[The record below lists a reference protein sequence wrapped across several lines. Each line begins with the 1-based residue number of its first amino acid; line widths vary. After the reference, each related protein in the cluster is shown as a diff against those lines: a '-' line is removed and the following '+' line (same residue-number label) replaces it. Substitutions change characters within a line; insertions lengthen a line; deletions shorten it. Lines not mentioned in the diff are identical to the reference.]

1 MTDKNKR
8 DDTLYDSGWRIGSD
22 LSEITQELEDVWT
35 KPQADVTQG
44 QKPMISLPSSPNAFT
59 NDDIDETL
67 GLGDIVIPDEMPER
81 LGNAEEEQQAAWQA
95 AREMGGGGASSPKLL
110 GSDSSLGND
119 APTTP
124 ESVSEISAAGASPEI
139 SAAIPEALG
148 VAGSAAGA
156 SPEISAAIP
165 EALGVA
171 GSAAGVGL
179 GVAGAGAAAAAA
191 GAVFEAIK
199 TAVTGPAGTR
209 PGSIRDYTPESA
221 SGGGGGGIGDA
232 MATQMIMSINKL
244 AGTHSRL

>member
-1 MTDKNKR
+1 MTSENKR
-8 DDTLYDSGWRIGSD
+8 DDT
-22 LSEITQELEDVWT
+22 
-35 KPQADVTQG
+35 QADVTQG

-67 GLGDIVIPDEMPER
+67 GFGDIVMPDEMPER

-119 APTTP
+119 VPSKVLFDSNVLSQAAISPALHQQVQDIGQQFQAVTTP
-124 ESVSEISAAGASPEI
+124 ESVS
-139 SAAIPEALG
+139 
-148 VAGSAAGA
+148 
-156 SPEISAAIP
+156 EISAAIP

-179 GVAGAGAAAAAA
+179 GVAGAAAAAA
-191 GAVFEAIK
+191 GFEAIK
-199 TAVTGPAGTR
+199 TAVAGPAGTR

>member
-8 DDTLYDSGWRIGSD
+8 DDRAGSEGLVGDSPLEDIVWSIPEGTGWRTVSD
-22 LSEITQELEDVWT
+22 FSEIM
-35 KPQADVTQG
+35 

-59 NDDIDETL
+59 DDDIDETL

-95 AREMGGGGASSPKLL
+95 AREMGGGGASSPTLL
-110 GSDSSLGND
+110 GSDSQQFQ
-119 APTTP
+119 AVTTP
-124 ESVSEISAAGASPEI
+124 ESVSEI

-148 VAGSAAGA
+148 VAGSG
-156 SPEISAAIP
+156 AAIP

-191 GAVFEAIK
+191 GAGFEAIK

>member
-1 MTDKNKR
+1 MTSENKR
-8 DDTLYDSGWRIGSD
+8 DDT
-22 LSEITQELEDVWT
+22 
-35 KPQADVTQG
+35 PDVTQG
-44 QKPMISLPSSPNAFT
+44 QKPMISLPRSPNAFT
-59 NDDIDETL
+59 DDDIDETL
-67 GLGDIVIPDEMPER
+67 GFGDIVIPDEMPER

-119 APTTP
+119 VPTTP
-124 ESVSEISAAGASPEI
+124 ESVS
-139 SAAIPEALG
+139 
-148 VAGSAAGA
+148 
-156 SPEISAAIP
+156 EISAAIP

-179 GVAGAGAAAAAA
+179 GVAGAAAAEA
-191 GAVFEAIK
+191 GFEAIK
-199 TAVTGPAGTR
+199 TAVAGPAGTR

>member
-8 DDTLYDSGWRIGSD
+8 DDRAGSEGLVGDSPLEDIVWSIPEGTGWRTVSD
-22 LSEITQELEDVWT
+22 FSEIM
-35 KPQADVTQG
+35 

-59 NDDIDETL
+59 DDDIDETL
-67 GLGDIVIPDEMPER
+67 GLGDIPDEMPER

-95 AREMGGGGASSPKLL
+95 AREMGGGGASSPTLL
-110 GSDSSLGND
+110 GSDSQQFQ
-119 APTTP
+119 AVTTP
-124 ESVSEISAAGASPEI
+124 ESVSEISAAIPEALGG
-139 SAAIPEALG
+139 AAIPEALG
-148 VAGSAAGA
+148 G
-156 SPEISAAIP
+156 AAIP

-179 GVAGAGAAAAAA
+179 GVAGAAAAEA
-191 GAVFEAIK
+191 GFEAIK
-199 TAVTGPAGTR
+199 TAVAGPAGTR